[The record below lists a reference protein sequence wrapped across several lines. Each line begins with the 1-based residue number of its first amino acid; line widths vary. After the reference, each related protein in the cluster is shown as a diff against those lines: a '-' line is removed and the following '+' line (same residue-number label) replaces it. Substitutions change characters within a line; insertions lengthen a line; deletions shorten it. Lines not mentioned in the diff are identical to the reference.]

1 MMPMADPTHDAT
13 PSPCHGCATRRAFV
27 RHTVAAAGALL
38 TGGALT
44 ALQALPG
51 PAARAVRYPLPA
63 ADGASIDADQEI
75 ILVRAA
81 GFVYAFALS
90 CPHQNTA
97 LKALPRGGGFQCARH
112 KSRYRPS
119 GEFIS
124 GRATRHMDRLAIVRD
139 GAEVVVDPGKAFES
153 DVDLAGWQGARVPV

>member
-1 MMPMADPTHDAT
+1 MSDQPHHAP
-13 PSPCHGCATRRAFV
+13 PSPCLGCATRRAFV
-27 RHTVAAAGALL
+27 GRAVAAAGALL
-38 TGGALT
+38 ASGALSV
-44 ALQALPG
+44 ARALPG
-51 PAARAVRYPLPA
+51 PAARAVRYPVPT

-124 GRATRHMDRLAIVRD
+124 GRATRHMDRLAITRD
-139 GAEVVVDPGKAFES
+139 GTEVVVDPGKAFES
-153 DVDLAGWQGARVPV
+153 DVDPAGWQGARVPV

>member
-1 MMPMADPTHDAT
+1 MPDQSHHAP
-13 PSPCHGCATRRAFV
+13 PSPCLGCATRRAFV
-27 RHTVAAAGALL
+27 GRAVAAAGALL
-38 TGGALT
+38 ASGALSV
-44 ALQALPG
+44 ARALPG
-51 PAARAVRYPLPA
+51 PAARAVRYPVPT

-124 GRATRHMDRLAIVRD
+124 GRATRHMDRLAITRD
-139 GAEVVVDPGKAFES
+139 GTEVVVDPGKAFES
-153 DVDLAGWQGARVPV
+153 DVDPAGWQGARVPV

>member
-1 MMPMADPTHDAT
+1 
-13 PSPCHGCATRRAFV
+13 
-27 RHTVAAAGALL
+27 VAAAGALL

-75 ILVRAA
+75 ILVRTA

>member
-1 MMPMADPTHDAT
+1 MPDLPHDAA
-13 PSPCHGCATRRAFV
+13 PSPCHRCATRRAFV
-27 RHTVAAAGALL
+27 GQAVAAAGALL
-38 TGGALT
+38 AGGAFPV
-44 ALQALPG
+44 ARALPG
-51 PAARAVRYPLPA
+51 PAAHAVRYPLPSV
-63 ADGASIDADQEI
+63 DGASIDADQEI

-124 GRATRHMDRLAIVRD
+124 GRATRHMDRLAITRD

-153 DVDLAGWQGARVPV
+153 DVDPAGWQGARVPV